1 MNSKKKLLE
10 KINPKLLEITPKS
23 SFEADSVITLE
34 IGKNDVN
41 NEAQKLMERFY
52 KRQELILKSKCIED
66 NIELKTSKEICQSI
80 SEKLFSNVK
89 KKNNE
94 LNRNGNVKKLPDFKN
109 MLKDEIATKRK
120 ENYEKRLIEHNKWKN
135 EQKSLCEES
144 TECDSEEE
152 LTYEKEIVEN
162 DINSN
167 EDGKNNIFACL
178 VLCL

>member
-89 KKNNE
+89 LPLLLLKWRPIHMWIVAFKSVVYD
-94 LNRNGNVKKLPDFKN
+94 RFTVKVP
-109 MLKDEIATKRK
+109 I
-120 ENYEKRLIEHNKWKN
+120 Y
-135 EQKSLCEES
+135 Q
-144 TECDSEEE
+144 
-152 LTYEKEIVEN
+152 
-162 DINSN
+162 
-167 EDGKNNIFACL
+167 
-178 VLCL
+178 